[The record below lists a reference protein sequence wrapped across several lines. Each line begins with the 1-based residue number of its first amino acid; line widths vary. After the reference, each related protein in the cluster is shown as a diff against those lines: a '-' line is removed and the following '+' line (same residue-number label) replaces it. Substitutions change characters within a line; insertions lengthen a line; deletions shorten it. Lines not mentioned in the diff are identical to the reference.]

1 MIKQKRRIADKVA
14 IHLLT
19 VGFTVWLASSPISA
33 VESDPYADVNE
44 SWDRFGDVYLHI
56 LENYYAHLDQS
67 HVMRSA
73 IEGMIKDLD
82 PYSQYY
88 DAEGLRQLRQD
99 TTGKFAGLGIT
110 VGIKDH
116 NPVIIVPIEDTPA
129 ARGGLLPGD
138 QLVEID
144 GKSTLGNSLDDV
156 VGMLRGE
163 PGSKVTLEIQR
174 YGKQNWEQTLE
185 REIIKIKSVVLTEVL
200 DQDIGYISM
209 KQTRFSEETGS
220 EVEEALR
227 GLKAK
232 GVKGVILDLRGNPGG
247 LLSQAVE
254 VAELVLPKGAPVVT
268 VRERDNK
275 KEEKKS
281 ASGQSV
287 SEVLP
292 LVVMIDGGSASAA
305 EIVAGAIQDND
316 RGVILGTNSFGKG
329 SVQTI
334 FDLHE
339 SDTSA
344 LKLTTALY
352 YTPSGR
358 CIHRQSRSAAKNL
371 LLKVPF
377 GQVELPAEGVLEIL
391 LSSADPMQAEAE
403 LKSRFDLDESVTAQ
417 ILAEPLGNLVGHI
430 KEKKTEESADSLTKN
445 EKNVYLTRKGRRVY
459 GGGGIT
465 PDVVSE
471 LASPPT
477 VVKELEKERAF
488 FDFAVEYIGK
498 DSLRSSLA
506 LAPEVDAEVLAAFD
520 RYIKTEKGVALKVL
534 IDGGI
539 AGRKIGELRKLGGEM
554 RWDERAMATLDTL
567 EEVLKAEGS
576 KGVVNSTTEP
586 SIKEAIKRE
595 LVLRVQGKRASMLT
609 ELQSDVQVRE
619 AIELLKTPQ
628 RYSQLLVATGS

>member
-1 MIKQKRRIADKVA
+1 MKKQRRRTAKLTLQ
-14 IHLLT
+14 LLT
-19 VGFTVWLASSPISA
+19 IGFTVWLGINPVAA
-33 VESDPYADVNE
+33 AESDPYADVNG

-56 LENYYAHLDQS
+56 LENYYTHLDQS

-82 PYSQYY
+82 PYSQYF
-88 DAEGLRQLRQD
+88 DEEGLRQLRQD

-110 VGIKDH
+110 VGIKDRY
-116 NPVIIVPIEDTPA
+116 PVVIVPIEDTPA

-144 GKSTLGNSLDDV
+144 GKSTLGSSLDDV

-163 PGSKVTLEIQR
+163 PGSRVKLKIHR
-174 YGKQNWEQTLE
+174 YGKQNWEQALD

-209 KQTRFSEETGS
+209 KQTRFSEDTGS
-220 EVEEALR
+220 EVAEALR
-227 GLKAK
+227 SLKEK

-254 VAELVLPKGAPVVT
+254 VAELVLPKGAPIVT
-268 VRERDNK
+268 VKERDNK
-275 KEEKKS
+275 KEEKKN
-281 ASGQSV
+281 ARGQSV

-305 EIVAGAIQDND
+305 EIVAGAVQDND

-358 CIHRQSRSAAKNL
+358 CIHRQSHSTARNL

-377 GQVELPAEGVLEIL
+377 GEVELPAAGVLEIL
-391 LSSADPMQAEAE
+391 LRSADPMQAEAE
-403 LKSRFDLDESVTAQ
+403 LKSRFDLDESVTEQ
-417 ILAEPLGNLVGHI
+417 ILSEPLGNLIGHST
-430 KEKKTEESADSLTKN
+430 KAKVDEKLDSLTKE
-445 EKNVYLTRKGRRVY
+445 EKQGYLTRKGRRVY

-465 PDVVSE
+465 PDILSE
-471 LASPPT
+471 PASPPT
-477 VVKELEKERAF
+477 VVNELEKERAF
-488 FDFAVEYIGK
+488 FDFAVEYVGQ
-498 DSLRSSLA
+498 DSSRSKMEV
-506 LAPEVDAEVLAAFD
+506 APEVDADVLAAFD
-520 RYIKTEKGVALKVL
+520 SYTKAQRGSALSAL
-534 IDGGI
+534 TDGDL
-539 AGRKIGELRKLGGEM
+539 AKRKIGELRKLGSEM
-554 RWDERAMATLDTL
+554 KWRDRTMAALDTL
-567 EEVLKAEGS
+567 EETLKAEGS
-576 KGVVNSTTEP
+576 KGVVNPITEP
-586 SIKEAIKRE
+586 FIKEAIKRE
-595 LVLRVQGKRASMLT
+595 LVLRLQGKRASMLT
-609 ELQSDVQVRE
+609 ELESDVQVKE
-619 AIELLKTPQ
+619 AVELLKTPQ
-628 RYSQLLVATGS
+628 RYSQLLVANGP

>member
-1 MIKQKRRIADKVA
+1 MRNQNSRTAKLASRFLTVA
-14 IHLLT
+14 IAA
-19 VGFTVWLASSPISA
+19 WLISSPAAA
-33 VESDPYADVNE
+33 VESDPYADINE

-56 LENYYAHLDQS
+56 LENYYTHLDQS

-88 DAEGLRQLRQD
+88 DEEGLRQLRQD

-110 VGIKDH
+110 VGIKDLY
-116 NPVIIVPIEDTPA
+116 PVVITPIEETPA

-144 GKSTLGNSLDDV
+144 GKNTLGSSLDDV

-163 PGSKVTLEIQR
+163 PGSRVRLKIQR
-174 YGKQNWEQTLE
+174 YGKRNWEQVLE
-185 REIIKIKSVVLTEVL
+185 REIIKIQSVALTEVL
-200 DQDIGYISM
+200 AQEIGYISM
-209 KQTRFSEETGS
+209 KQTRFSEDTGA
-220 EVEEALR
+220 EVAEALKS
-227 GLKAK
+227 LKDK

-268 VRERDNK
+268 VKERDNK

-281 ASGQSV
+281 ANGQSV

-316 RGVILGTNSFGKG
+316 RGLILGTNSFGKG

-339 SDTSA
+339 ADVSA

-358 CIHRQSRSAAKNL
+358 CIHRQSHSTARNL

-377 GQVELPAEGVLEIL
+377 GEVELPAAGVLEIL
-391 LSSADPMQAEAE
+391 LRSADPMQAEAE

-417 ILAEPLGNLVGHI
+417 ILAEPLGNLVGHSP
-430 KEKKTEESADSLTKN
+430 KAKADESPDSLTKDD
-445 EKNVYLTRKGRRVY
+445 KQVYFTRKGRRVF

-471 LASPPT
+471 PPPPPT
-477 VVKELEKERAF
+477 VVRELEKGRAF

-498 DSLRSSLA
+498 DSLRSNLES
-506 LAPEVDAEVLAAFD
+506 APEVDADVLAAFD
-520 RYIKTEKGVALKVL
+520 RYIKASKGSALAAL
-534 IDGGI
+534 TDGGI
-539 AGRKIGELRKLGGEM
+539 AKRRVGELRKLGSEM
-554 RWDERAMATLDTL
+554 KWSGRTIAILDTL
-567 EEVLKAEGS
+567 DEALRTEGD
-576 KGVVNSTTEP
+576 KGVVNPITEP
-586 SIKEAIKRE
+586 YIREAIKRE
-595 LVLRVQGKRASMLT
+595 LVLRLQGKRASMLT
-609 ELQSDVQVRE
+609 ELQSDVQVKE

-628 RYSQLLVATGS
+628 RYSQLLVATAP